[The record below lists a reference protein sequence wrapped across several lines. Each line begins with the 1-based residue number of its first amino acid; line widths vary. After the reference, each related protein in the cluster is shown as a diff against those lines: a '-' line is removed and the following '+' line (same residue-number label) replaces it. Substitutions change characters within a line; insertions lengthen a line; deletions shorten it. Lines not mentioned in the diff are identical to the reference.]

1 MLSTANSPGQLS
13 PATSSGLSS
22 TNVISQHYQNGYHG
36 NNAMCYCDF
45 PSDDTGASHAI
56 GQSHCRPINSSPGL
70 LTYAT
75 GQQMPI
81 HTTMAPQALHP
92 TITVSASNHVAMVPG
107 PPSVHRGVPSSIP
120 SSVNATY
127 DVHDVDFNQFLS
139 ELDSISFKA

>member
-22 TNVISQHYQNGYHG
+22 TNVISLHQQNGYHG
-36 NNAMCYCDF
+36 NNGMCYCDF
-45 PSDDTGASHAI
+45 PPDDTGAGRVI

-70 LTYAT
+70 LTYAN

-81 HTTMAPQALHP
+81 HTTMAPQVLHP
-92 TITVSASNHVAMVPG
+92 TITVSASNPG
-107 PPSVHRGVPSSIP
+107 PPSMHRGVPSLIP

-127 DVHDVDFNQFLS
+127 DMHDVDFNQFLS